1 MKISAI
7 ISTFNR
13 DSFLPGLFDSLKDQ
27 TLPYDRFEIII
38 VNNNSTDSTEKLSL
52 DFINS
57 SNGIKVRYF
66 KEPNQGLSFARNR
79 GIKESAGDLVT
90 FIDDDAL
97 PANDFLEKTVHFF
110 DEHQEAG
117 AAGGKILLRFMDKK
131 PGWFNRFLSPLLGY
145 FNHGDRTR
153 IFRNSYFRGSNMTF
167 RRTLF
172 DTFTPFDTRLGR
184 FGTTLTGGEEKEL
197 FYRLKNK
204 GIQLWYIADAIV
216 YHLVPAERTTVDFI
230 RKQAEG
236 TGRGKRI
243 QAQIEGNFSIL
254 KALISEDLRWGASIF
269 ISLFYFITFR
279 FSKAIMILRF
289 RYWVSMAL
297 IAKDEKNDKKK

>member
-27 TLPYDRFEIII
+27 TLSHDQFEIII

-52 DFINS
+52 GFIDN

-66 KEPNQGLSFARNR
+66 TEPNQGLSFARNR
-79 GIKESAGDLVT
+79 GIKESAGVLVT

-97 PANDFLEKTVHFF
+97 PAKDFLEKTVLFF
-110 DEHQEAG
+110 DEHPEAG

-131 PGWFNRFLSPLLGY
+131 PGWYNRFLSPLLGY
-145 FNHGDRTR
+145 FNYGDRTR
-153 IFRNSYFRGSNMTF
+153 IFRSNYFRGSNMTF
-167 RRTLF
+167 RRSLF

-184 FGTTLTGGEEKEL
+184 FGTVLTGGEEKEL

-204 GIQLWYIADAIV
+204 GVSLWYIADAVV
-216 YHLVPAERTTVDFI
+216 YHLVPPERTTVDFI

-243 QAQIEGNFSIL
+243 QAQIEGNLSIL
-254 KALISEDLRWGASIF
+254 KALISEDLRWGASVF

-289 RYWVSMAL
+289 RYWVSRAL
-297 IAKDEKNDKKK
+297 IKS

>member
-1 MKISAI
+1 LKISAI

-27 TLPYDRFEIII
+27 TLPHDQFEIII
-38 VNNNSTDSTEKLSL
+38 VNNNSSDSTEKLSL
-52 DFINS
+52 DFINNS
-57 SNGIKVRYF
+57 SGIKVRYF
-66 KEPNQGLSFARNR
+66 TEPNQGLSFARNR

-97 PANDFLEKTVHFF
+97 PAKDFLEKTVFFF
-110 DEHQEAG
+110 DEHPGAG
-117 AAGGKILLRFMDKK
+117 AAGGKILLRFMDKS
-131 PGWFNRFLSPLLGY
+131 PGWYNRFLSPLLGY
-145 FNHGDRTR
+145 FNYGDRTR
-153 IFRNSYFRGSNMTF
+153 IFRDNYFRGSNMTF

-197 FYRLKNK
+197 FYRMKNK
-204 GIQLWYIADAIV
+204 GVQLWYIADAIV

-243 QAQIEGNFSIL
+243 QAQIEGNLSIL
-254 KALISEDLRWGASIF
+254 KALISEDLRWGASVF

-289 RYWVSMAL
+289 RYWVSRAL